1 MLKKLAA
8 AAAAT
13 TIVALGACSDDGPRT
28 LAKGEDVDLVGPGP
42 IGGQTI
48 DITAQEEGGEVT
60 GEVRIRP
67 SGAVATFQCADTET
81 DGVVRIGGQW
91 TSVPSQSDS
100 LAVGDWMAVVIQ
112 EGDPD
117 RVVSYFADPGTES
130 CEAVIEQVPDDIEM
144 VEVDAG
150 DDIETG

>member
-28 LAKGEDVDLVGPGP
+28 LAKGEDVHLVGPGSL
-42 IGGQTI
+42 GGQTI

-60 GEVRIRP
+60 GEVRFRP
-67 SGAVATFQCADTET
+67 HGAVASFQCADTET
-81 DGVVRIGGQW
+81 DGVVRLGGQW
-91 TSVPSQSDS
+91 TFVPRHSDS
-100 LAVGDWMAVVIQ
+100 LAVEDWMAVVIQ

-117 RVVSYFADPGTES
+117 SVASYFADPGTES
-130 CEAVIEQVPDDIEM
+130 CEAVIEQVPDDIETF
-144 VEVDAG
+144 EVDEG

>member
-1 MLKKLAA
+1 MLKQLAA

-13 TIVALGACSDDGPRT
+13 TIILLGACGDDGPRT
-28 LAKGEDVDLVGPGP
+28 LAKGEDVDLVGPGS
-42 IGGQTI
+42 IGDQTM
-48 DITAQEEGGEVT
+48 DISAQEEGGEVT
-60 GEVRIRP
+60 GEVRFVP
-67 SGAVATFQCADTET
+67 NGSVASFQCADTET
-81 DGVVRIGGQW
+81 DGRVRLGGQW
-91 TSVPSQSDS
+91 TSVPSHSDS

-117 RVVSYFADPGTES
+117 RVSPYLADPGTES

-144 VEVDAG
+144 FEVQEG